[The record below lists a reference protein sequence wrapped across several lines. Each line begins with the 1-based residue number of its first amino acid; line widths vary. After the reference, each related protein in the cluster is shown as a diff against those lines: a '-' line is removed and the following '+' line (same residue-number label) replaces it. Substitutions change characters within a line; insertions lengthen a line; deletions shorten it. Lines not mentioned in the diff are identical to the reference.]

1 MKAMNQQ
8 FMRALSSRERD
19 DAMAALYSYMTNTA
33 TFYAWTVAKSYMY
46 YPSDE
51 QKRQEYME
59 QNGNLRHVL
68 FSGLFRMSMTAPL
81 SFLADG
87 WEIATGQSMY
97 RTTVDN
103 TRSKADTDRSWDKI
117 AVSAINQVPTAG
129 TAKRLFNMGQSIKH
143 FATGDATNSDVDRF
157 IQAFPLGSYLGMSY
171 MGSMIKENANLP
183 ERRSD
188 YTKGQNKSK
197 TKKSKNPQKLGS
209 GAKTNRTAA
218 LLGSKPKATN
228 KTQKLLGSNQ

>member
-1 MKAMNQQ
+1 
-8 FMRALSSRERD
+8 
-19 DAMAALYSYMTNTA
+19 
-33 TFYAWTVAKSYMY
+33 
-46 YPSDE
+46 
-51 QKRQEYME
+51 
-59 QNGNLRHVL
+59 
-68 FSGLFRMSMTAPL
+68 MSMTAPL

-157 IQAFPLGSYLGMSY
+157 IQAFPLGSYLAMSY

-183 ERRSD
+183 DKRSD
-188 YTKGQNKSK
+188 YTKGQKKSK
-197 TKKSKNPQKLGS
+197 TKKKPQKLGS
-209 GAKTNRTAA
+209 KTNKTAK
-218 LLGSKPKATN
+218 LISSKPKAAN
-228 KTQKLLGSNQ
+228 KTQRLIDSNK